1 MLGWILLGEAI
12 GAAVIVTVEVVRE
25 TLREKRI
32 KKVKVEGFRNNE
44 VILQVIE
51 SCSNR
56 YSYGDLVRI
65 EGERS
70 SELYEGKVIYV

>member
-1 MLGWILLGEAI
+1 MLGWILLGAAI
-12 GAAVIVTVEVVRE
+12 GAAIIVTVEVVRE

-32 KKVKVEGFRNNE
+32 EKARVKSIRDNE

-65 EGERS
+65 EGDAS
-70 SELYEGKVIYV
+70 YELDVGDVIYA